1 LTHLGKQLT
10 SIKFKVSPMKKLLLS
25 TIAVILMSS
34 VAVYA
39 EGSKKTTKKAV
50 AKKER
55 TKTNC
60 PNKPG
65 CICN

>member
-1 LTHLGKQLT
+1 
-10 SIKFKVSPMKKLLLS
+10 MKKLLLS
-25 TIAVILMSS
+25 TIAIIFMSS
-34 VAVYA
+34 ISVYA
-39 EGSKKTTKKAV
+39 EGSKKTTKKVV

-55 TKTNC
+55 SKTIC